1 MKCKQSGMTL
11 IEIMITLALVAISIS
26 LAAPSYRA
34 MIERNRAKTQ
44 VNEFL
49 LAINL
54 ARSEALKI
62 GSEVSIQAVN
72 GSTANDEFGPG
83 WCVVAGN
90 PGNCN
95 GTVVRTFAALTDDSR
110 LDSRENA
117 ASIQFDSL
125 GSLAGGVVQK
135 IDLCNSGISAR
146 RIFVSLIGRAKIHR
160 STDPV
165 AIKRPQC
172 DG

>member
-1 MKCKQSGMTL
+1 MKHRESGMTL
-11 IEIMITLALVAISIS
+11 IEIMITLVLIAISAG
-26 LAAPSYRA
+26 LAIPNYQA
-34 MIERNRAKTQ
+34 MVERNRAKTQ
-44 VNEFL
+44 VNTFL

-62 GSEVSIQAVN
+62 GSDVSIQAAD
-72 GSTANDEFGPG
+72 GTDAADEFGPG

-95 GTVVRTFAALTDDSR
+95 DPVVRRFAALTDQTI

-117 ASIQFDSL
+117 TSIQFDSL
-125 GSLAGGVVQK
+125 GSLSGGVVQK
-135 IDLCNSGISAR
+135 IDLCNSQIAER
-146 RIFVSLIGRAKIHR
+146 RIYINLIGRAKIHR
-160 STDPV
+160 STDPN
-165 AIKRPQC
+165 AAKRPEC